1 MVLNKL
7 KKYNA
12 KATFFCIGD
21 NIKKNSH
28 LFLNIISEEHSIG
41 NHTYNHLEGW
51 KTQNEKY
58 FENTKPCQTEIE
70 KHHVKTNL
78 FRPPYGKIK
87 LSQSK
92 VLRKL
97 GYKIIMWDIISYD
110 FNLSTAPKECLD
122 NVLNN
127 VKSGSIA
134 VFHDSEKAF
143 ENLKFVLLNVLE
155 NLKERGFVLEKI
167 T

>member
-1 MVLNKL
+1 
-7 KKYNA
+7 
-12 KATFFCIGD
+12 
-21 NIKKNSH
+21 
-28 LFLNIISEEHSIG
+28 
-41 NHTYNHLEGW
+41 
-51 KTQNEKY
+51 
-58 FENTKPCQTEIE
+58 
-70 KHHVKTNL
+70 
-78 FRPPYGKIK
+78 
-87 LSQSK
+87 
-92 VLRKL
+92 
-97 GYKIIMWDIISYD
+97 MWDIISYD
-110 FNLSTAPKECLD
+110 FNLSTAPKKCLD